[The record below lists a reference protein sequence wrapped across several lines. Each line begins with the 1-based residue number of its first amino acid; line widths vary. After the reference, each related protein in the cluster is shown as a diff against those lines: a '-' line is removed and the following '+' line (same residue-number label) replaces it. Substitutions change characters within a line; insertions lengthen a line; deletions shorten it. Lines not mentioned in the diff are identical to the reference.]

1 MKRIKILIAF
11 TLVFASLLL
20 SSCSFITGLLP
31 EEVAY
36 FTADYDYGFN
46 EEGKAKLLLSYCEL
60 FFDPD
65 DYGMTPFV
73 AGDTVK
79 VTFRGE
85 ILIQESYPGRVVTK
99 NAEISS
105 IEKTDANTSRATVI
119 RGEDGINLILTS
131 DTPIPRLVIA
141 IRSENLI
148 SSDMTFRPLTAEDE
162 GLEVFVSFEAG
173 DGVITVFAIY
183 DYLPR

>member
-11 TLVFASLLL
+11 TLVLASLLL
-20 SSCSFITGLLP
+20 SSCSFISEYLD
-31 EEVAY
+31 EEVSY
-36 FTADYDYGFN
+36 FTAHYDYGFH
-46 EEGKAKLLLSYCEL
+46 EEGKAVLLLSSCNL

-105 IEKTDANTSRATVI
+105 IEKTDANISRATVI
-119 RGEDGINLILTS
+119 RGEDGINLILTA
-131 DTPIPRLVIA
+131 DTPIPRLGIA
-141 IRSENLI
+141 IKSENLI

-162 GLEVFVSFEAG
+162 GLEVFVSYEAG

-183 DYLPR
+183 DYSPR